1 MPKFVGANMRI
12 SNAQLQ
18 NLSLHDH
25 LCGVGVSG
33 RNLRK
38 KAFIDAMFC
47 SLELRTLQLPTR
59 HSNDRRHYV
68 CIAHVF
74 SPCFMAETCYIHTA
88 WAFVARSLVRASSKA
103 SVMELATM
111 RVPRFFMPK
120 GLMSV
125 NSGE

>member
-1 MPKFVGANMRI
+1 MHY
-12 SNAQLQ
+12 
-18 NLSLHDH
+18 LSLYDL

-68 CIAHVF
+68 CIAHGSCHF
-74 SPCFMAETCYIHTA
+74 IMARTCYIHTA

-111 RVPRFFMPK
+111 KVPRFLCTDIAVLFSMFNAWK
-120 GLMSV
+120 ELKA
-125 NSGE
+125 